1 MKGNKYASQIG
12 LGKPGKRAGTGQGGG
27 GKGGGGQGG
36 TAGASSA
43 TRAEMAGGASKKQK
57 RLNKKLDK
65 KRGRESDDEDEEV
78 PPMPALSASANP
90 WDFGQATPG
99 AATAAPATAK
109 KKKGS
114 GSGAGV
120 KTCPAGHA
128 LSMFRTPHDEFFCEL
143 CGDDQYLPAGAK
155 LFGCRECDWDACEA
169 HTHTDVQR
177 RELARQEQ
185 ASAHSAERAARAVAK
200 EGSWKVLRGHDK
212 YKNEYLYLRHEGSK
226 LLVELPNHSTGLFT
240 YRSGAG
246 EPARACSE
254 SGSIAP
260 FQVLRVLYICNSHT
274 HTQPPPNPQPPHT
287 HTRFVARDA
296 SYVCLICMSYVYAS
310 YVCLICMPYV
320 YASYVCLICMPY
332 DRSQWRA
339 SRGGCTRAPA

>member
-274 HTQPPPNPQPPHT
+274 PAQPPQPPAPPHT
-287 HTRFVARDA
+287 HTF
-296 SYVCLICMSYVYAS
+296 C
-310 YVCLICMPYV
+310 
-320 YASYVCLICMPY
+320 
-332 DRSQWRA
+332 RA
-339 SRGGCTRAPA
+339 